1 MKRRR
6 FIAGLGGTAAIWPL
20 AAHGQQTAMPVVGFL
35 NSVSPGPFTHLVA
48 AFREGLNDV
57 GYVEGRNVAI
67 EYRWAEGR
75 YDRLPALAADLVN
88 RQVAV
93 IVATG
98 GGPSALAAKAA
109 TATIPIMFIGGA
121 DPVKSGLV
129 DSLNR
134 PGGNATGLQ
143 LFLIGLEP
151 KRLELLRELAP
162 TAAMIAVL
170 INPNNPDAAT
180 QSRDVE
186 GAARA
191 VGQQVQILHA
201 STEREIDT
209 AFATLVQQRAGA
221 VLVAGDPFFNSRR
234 EQLTALA
241 ELHRIPANYELRE
254 FAVAGGLMSY
264 GHSLA
269 EAYRQVGVY
278 AGRILKGAKPV
289 DLPVVRPTNFELVI
303 NLRAAKAIG
312 IAIPPTLLAR
322 ADEVIE

>member
-109 TATIPIMFIGGA
+109 TATIPIVFIGGA